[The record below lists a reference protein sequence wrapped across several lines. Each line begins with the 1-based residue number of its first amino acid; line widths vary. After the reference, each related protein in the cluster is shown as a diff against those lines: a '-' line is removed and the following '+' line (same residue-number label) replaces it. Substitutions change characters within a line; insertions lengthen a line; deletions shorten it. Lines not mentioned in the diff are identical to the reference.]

1 MIRALIHDIEG
12 KWWLLI
18 FVACL
23 YGGLSIIDMTLFQA
37 SLVFFWQTF
46 IQILPTVI
54 VVFGLMFVFNVF
66 VTTDML
72 VAHLGHSKKIRG
84 WVIAIVSGII
94 SSGPIYMWFPL
105 LSDLKEKGVKDSF
118 LAAFLYS
125 RSIKLPL
132 LPMMIYYFGLAF
144 TVVVSIYIIIFSVI
158 NGLTVRYFLKNSEE
172 GVKKI

>member
-1 MIRALIHDIEG
+1 MIRTLIHNVEG

-18 FVACL
+18 FVTCL
-23 YGGLSIIDMTLFQA
+23 YGGLAFVDMALFQE
-37 SLVFFWQTF
+37 SLTFFWQTF
-46 IQILPTVI
+46 MDILPIVVI
-54 VVFGLMFVFNVF
+54 VFGLMFVFNLF

-72 VAHLGHSKKIRG
+72 VTHLGHSKKIRG

-132 LPMMIYYFGLAF
+132 LPMMIYYFGIAF
-144 TVVVSIYIIIFSVI
+144 TVILSVYIIMFSVI
-158 NGLTVRYFLKNSEE
+158 NGIVVRQILKKGEE
-172 GVKKI
+172 ANKV

>member
-1 MIRALIHDIEG
+1 MIRALIHNVEG

-23 YGGLSIIDMTLFQA
+23 YGGLAIIDTTLFQE
-37 SLVFFWQTF
+37 SLTFFWQTF
-46 IQILPTVI
+46 TQILPIVI
-54 VVFGLMFVFNVF
+54 VVFGLMFVFNLF

-72 VAHLGHSKKIRG
+72 VTHLGHSKKIRG

-105 LSDLKEKGVKDSF
+105 LSDLREKGVKDSF

-144 TVVVSIYIIIFSVI
+144 TVVISSYIIIFSVI
-158 NGLTVRYFLKNSEE
+158 NGIVVRQILKKKE
-172 GVKKI
+172 GASKV

>member
-1 MIRALIHDIEG
+1 MIRTLIHNMEG

-23 YGGLSIIDMTLFQA
+23 YGGLAIINMTLFQE
-37 SLVFFWQTF
+37 SITFFWQTF
-46 IQILPTVI
+46 TQILPTVI
-54 VVFGLMFVFNVF
+54 IVFGLMFIFNIF

-72 VAHLGHSKKIRG
+72 VVHLGHSKKIRG

-105 LSDLKEKGVKDSF
+105 LSDLKEKGVRDSF

-125 RSIKLPL
+125 RSIKVPL
-132 LPMMIYYFGLAF
+132 LPMMIYYFGFAF
-144 TVVVSIYIIIFSVI
+144 TVVISVYIIIFSVI
-158 NGLTVRYFLKNSEE
+158 NGLVVRYFMKNSQKE
-172 GVKKI
+172 VNKV